1 MKARHL
7 LNREVPESQLIITDE
22 HAVYHLNVR
31 GDHIADTVIV
41 VGDPDRVGV
50 ITSRFEDLEMVIRGR
65 EFHVHTGRYK
75 GKRITVMSTGIGVD
89 NIDIVVNELDAAVN
103 IDPLTRK
110 PKAELRSLRIVR
122 VGTCGALREDIPIG
136 TMIASKY
143 AIGYDGVPWH
153 YDLEMEPDEQD
164 LALAF
169 AAKTDWP
176 AELARPYCA
185 KADEELLQT
194 VGEGMLHGVTITANG
209 FYGPQNRAV
218 RLPLRDE
225 GMMERVRHFEH
236 NGERAA
242 NFEMECAG
250 LYALSGMLGHQVLTT
265 CVVLAN
271 RYNEA
276 FTTDP
281 SKAVNALIDQVLER
295 L

>member
-1 MKARHL
+1 MKAKHL
-7 LNREVPESQLIITDE
+7 LNKEVPESQLIITDE

-41 VGDPDRVGV
+41 VGDPDRVAL
-50 ITSRFEDLEMVIRGR
+50 ITSRFDSLETVIRGR
-65 EFHVHTGRYK
+65 EFHVHTGHFK
-75 GKRITVMSTGIGVD
+75 GKRLTVLSTGIGVD

-110 PKAELRSLRIVR
+110 PKAELRTLRIVR
-122 VGTCGALREDIPIG
+122 IGTCGALREDIPMG
-136 TMIASKY
+136 TMVASKY

-169 AAKTDWP
+169 VAKTDWP

-185 KADEELLQT
+185 KADKTLLET
-194 VGEGMLHGVTITANG
+194 VGEGMLHGLTITANG
-209 FYGPQNRAV
+209 FYGPQNRQV
-218 RLPLRDE
+218 RIPLRDAE
-225 GMMERVRHFEH
+225 MMERVRLFEH
-236 NGERAA
+236 GGERTA

-250 LYALSGMLGHQVLTT
+250 LYALGGMLNHQVLTT

-271 RYNEA
+271 RYNES

-281 SKAVNALIDQVLER
+281 AKAVNTLIDHVLER